1 MAERECMDCVGPV
14 LQAVGFACHSMVVAA
29 RLGHCYHNAADL
41 CCEVAGVSS
50 GTSWRPHTLPLQVL
64 LLALLTRRC
73 LRTFQPWCCAVDLTR
88 LLASNETLLVFVP
101 PPSLTGLAALETA
114 NQEVCEDLNNMLYMD
129 DAVALMSIPPPPPY
143 THRPDNHGHAPLRTW
158 SQYAS
163 SIKHYSSCPHCHLTI
178 WLPPSPTHPYRSCCP
193 WHCQ

>member
-41 CCEVAGVSS
+41 CCEIAGLSG

-88 LLASNETLLVFVP
+88 LLASNETMLVFVP

-129 DAVALMSIPPPPPY
+129 DTWSCPPPHLVTVCVQHQALCVIPTLSPA
-143 THRPDNHGHAPLRTW
+143 DLVAPVPHTPLQVLLPLALPMRRCLRT
-158 SQYAS
+158 
-163 SIKHYSSCPHCHLTI
+163 
-178 WLPPSPTHPYRSCCP
+178 
-193 WHCQ
+193 